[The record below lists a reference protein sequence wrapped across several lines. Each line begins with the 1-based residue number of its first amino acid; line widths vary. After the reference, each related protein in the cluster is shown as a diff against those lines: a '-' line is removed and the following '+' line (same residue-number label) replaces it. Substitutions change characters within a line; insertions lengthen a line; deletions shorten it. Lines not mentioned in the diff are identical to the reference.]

1 MQNSA
6 FETGAKEY
14 FTKSGGYDPSFVEPD
29 IRFVTDRGL
38 P

>member
-14 FTKSGGYDPSFVEPD
+14 FTKSGGYDPSFVEPG